1 MKRNKIYFFSQ
12 WRLLQKDST
21 LSNQSSIFMRLLIM
35 NRPEWVT
42 IVIGCMAAIL
52 SGATQILFAVL
63 LAAIVDVNHSI
74 MNIKFK

>member
-1 MKRNKIYFFSQ
+1 
-12 WRLLQKDST
+12 
-21 LSNQSSIFMRLLIM
+21 M